1 MQQYRQKQAVVES
14 EHSDWR
20 MQVPKYEVNIEGQTF
35 EWDRDTITVP
45 ELRELAGY
53 AADQQMIE
61 VDLKD
66 NSERVLEQSETIEL
80 KPGKGFAKKVA
91 FKRG

>member
-1 MQQYRQKQAVVES
+1 
-14 EHSDWR
+14 
-20 MQVPKYEVNIEGQTF
+20 VPKFNVDIEGQF
-35 EWDRDTITVP
+35 YEWDRETITVP
-45 ELRELAGY
+45 ELRELAGFGT
-53 AADQQMIE
+53 DQEMIE

-66 NSERVLEQSETIEL
+66 NSERVLEESATIEL

>member
-1 MQQYRQKQAVVES
+1 
-14 EHSDWR
+14 
-20 MQVPKYEVNIEGQTF
+20 VPKYEVNIEGQTY
-35 EWDRDTITVP
+35 EWEQETISVA
-45 ELRELAGY
+45 ELLQLAGY
-53 AADQQMIE
+53 GQDQQMIE

-66 NSERVLEQSETIEL
+66 NSERVLEPTETVEL

>member
-1 MQQYRQKQAVVES
+1 
-14 EHSDWR
+14 
-20 MQVPKYEVNIEGQTF
+20 VPTYEVNIEGQIY
-35 EWDRDTITVP
+35 EWQEDTITVP
-45 ELRELAGY
+45 ELRQLAGY
-53 AADQQMIE
+53 APDQQMIE

-66 NSERVLEQSETIEL
+66 NTERVLEESETVEL

>member
-1 MQQYRQKQAVVES
+1 M
-14 EHSDWR
+14 
-20 MQVPKYEVNIEGQTF
+20 PKYEVDIEGRIY
-35 EWDRDTITVP
+35 EWGRDTISLP
-45 ELRELAGY
+45 ELRGLAGY
-53 AADQQMIE
+53 GADQQMIE

-66 NSERVLEQSETIEL
+66 NSERVLEESDTVEL

>member
-1 MQQYRQKQAVVES
+1 M
-14 EHSDWR
+14 
-20 MQVPKYEVNIEGQTF
+20 PKYELDVEGQMHG
-35 EWDRDTITVP
+35 WDRETITLA
-45 ELRELAGY
+45 ELRQLAGY

-66 NSERVLEQSETIEL
+66 NTENPLPEGAPIEL
-80 KPGKGFAKKVA
+80 RPGKGFAKKVA

>member
-1 MQQYRQKQAVVES
+1 
-14 EHSDWR
+14 
-20 MQVPKYEVNIEGQTF
+20 
-35 EWDRDTITVP
+35 
-45 ELRELAGY
+45 LRELAGY
-53 AADQQMIE
+53 APGQEMIE

-66 NSERVLEQSETIEL
+66 NTEIVLAEDAIVKL

>member
-1 MQQYRQKQAVVES
+1 
-14 EHSDWR
+14 
-20 MQVPKYEVNIEGQTF
+20 VPKYVVDIEGQIHG
-35 EWDRDTITVP
+35 WDRETITVP
-45 ELRELAGY
+45 ELRDLAGFGGN
-53 AADQQMIE
+53 QEMIE

-66 NSERVLEQSETIEL
+66 NSERPLGEAEVIEL

>member
-1 MQQYRQKQAVVES
+1 M
-14 EHSDWR
+14 
-20 MQVPKYEVNIEGQTF
+20 PTYEVDIEGQIFTW
-35 EWDRDTITVP
+35 ERETITVP
-45 ELRELAGY
+45 ELRQLAGY
-53 AADQQMIE
+53 APDQQMIE

-66 NSERVLEQSETIEL
+66 NSEHVLEESETVEL

>member
-1 MQQYRQKQAVVES
+1 M
-14 EHSDWR
+14 
-20 MQVPKYEVNIEGQTF
+20 PKYKVDIEGQVY
-35 EWDRDTITVP
+35 EWERETITLP
-45 ELRELAGY
+45 ELRQLGGY
-53 AADQQMIE
+53 APDQQMIE

-66 NSERVLEQSETIEL
+66 NSERVLEETETIEL

>member
-1 MQQYRQKQAVVES
+1 M
-14 EHSDWR
+14 
-20 MQVPKYEVNIEGQTF
+20 PKYEVDIEGRIY
-35 EWDRDTITVP
+35 EWQQETITVP
-45 ELRELAGY
+45 DLRQLAGY
-53 AADQQMIE
+53 GADQQMIE

-66 NSERVLEQSETIEL
+66 NSERVLEESEAVEL

>member
-1 MQQYRQKQAVVES
+1 M
-14 EHSDWR
+14 
-20 MQVPKYEVNIEGQTF
+20 PTYEVNIEGQIY
-35 EWDRDTITVP
+35 EWERDTITVP
-45 ELRELAGY
+45 ELRQLAGY
-53 AADQQMIE
+53 AADQQMLE

-66 NSERVLEQSETIEL
+66 NSERVLDEGETIEL